1 MLYDFQSQVSGSG
14 EVPNNM
20 SNLSQLFLAAVQNNS
35 QNYRLIELTAAQT
48 KKLDSTC
55 SKLKAGLTALGSQV
69 IVSNELHE
77 VVTQAITELNQ
88 ASNIG
93 EFVYRYIGLNSLLSG
108 LVSYRRATKP
118 LASLMLGHL
127 DIVAYQIF
135 LETIRDLNNMSSTKT

>member
-55 SKLKAGLTALGSQV
+55 NKLKSALTAISSQV
-69 IVSNELHE
+69 IVTNELHS
-77 VVTQAITELNQ
+77 TASKSIDELNQ
-88 ASNIG
+88 ATTIG

-108 LVSYRRATKP
+108 LVSYRRSTKHI
-118 LASLMLGHL
+118 ASLMIAHL

-135 LETIRDLNNMSSTKT
+135 LTCIRDLNNVSTKT